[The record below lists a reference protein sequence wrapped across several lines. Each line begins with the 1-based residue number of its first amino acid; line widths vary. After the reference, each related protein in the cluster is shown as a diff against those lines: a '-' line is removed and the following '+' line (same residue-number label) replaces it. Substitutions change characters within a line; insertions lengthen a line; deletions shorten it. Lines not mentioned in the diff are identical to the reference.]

1 MISSSCWDRWAY
13 RVPLLTA
20 LILFGGCRQNP
31 ENSMQLRIHNESATR
46 IEKLVVQFPEDNV
59 EFGDV
64 GPAAFSVYRSV
75 PHGIGPHASLRFVV
89 NGIPYENLVVDFVG
103 WRPLS
108 GRAFTYR
115 VRLDPGESQ
124 PFLNIF
130 EVVKD
135 R

>member
-13 RVPLLTA
+13 RVCLLTA
-20 LILFGGCRQNP
+20 LMLFAGCRQNP
-31 ENSMQLRIHNESATR
+31 ENLVQLRIHNESATR
-46 IEKLVVQFPEDNV
+46 IEKLVVLFPEDNV

-64 GPAAFSVYRSV
+64 ESGAFSMYRSV
-75 PHGIGPHASLRFVV
+75 PHGVGPHASLRFVV
-89 NGIPYENLVVDFVG
+89 NGIPFENFVDFVG
-103 WRPLS
+103 WRPLT